1 MSERREN
8 LFVKL
13 QSSKL
18 IDQTMNLKHKLS
30 VMQSFN
36 QIECGE
42 KYRDTN

>member
-1 MSERREN
+1 MSKMSERREN

-30 VMQSFN
+30 VMQSLS
-36 QIECGE
+36 
-42 KYRDTN
+42 